1 MKTLSTTLE
10 GKTDQAVP
18 QWIEPKVCHYIKLVQ
33 PSPITD
39 VCFFE
44 ISTLSQHIACRVIFK
59 PKATSVDIMSCIGC
73 GAQ

>member
-10 GKTDQAVP
+10 GKADQAVP
-18 QWIEPKVCHYIKLVQ
+18 WWIELKVCHYIKLIQ
-33 PSPITD
+33 RSPITD

-44 ISTLSQHIACRVIFK
+44 ISTLSEHIASRVMFK
-59 PKATSVDIMSCIGC
+59 EATSVDIMSCIGC